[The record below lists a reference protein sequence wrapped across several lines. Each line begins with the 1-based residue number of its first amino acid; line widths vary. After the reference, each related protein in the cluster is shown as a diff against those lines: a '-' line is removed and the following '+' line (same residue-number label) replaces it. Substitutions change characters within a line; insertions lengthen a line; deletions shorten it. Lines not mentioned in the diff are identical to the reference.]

1 MKLTEHFTFNE
12 LTHTSHSDLLEAN
25 RESAKGF
32 MKQLK
37 YTAGTLEEI
46 RVILGV
52 PLKVTSGFRNS
63 ALNKAVGGSPTSGH
77 AKGLCADIVP
87 VGMDVFEAF
96 ECIKINK
103 PLCPSLK
110 KCIFEKVGGSVWLHI
125 EAKTEATQPQQFFIT
140 TNGKTYNEVKV

>member
-1 MKLTEHFTFNE
+1 MTKHFSFSE
-12 LTHTSHSDLLEAN
+12 LTNTSHTDLLEAN
-25 RESAKGF
+25 RESAKGY

-37 YTAGTLEEI
+37 YIAGTLEEL
-46 RVILGV
+46 RAVLGV

-63 ALNKAVGGSPTSGH
+63 ALNKRVGGSPTSGH
-77 AKGLCADIVP
+77 TKGLCADIVP

-125 EAKTEATQPQQFFIT
+125 EAKTEASQAQQFFVT
-140 TNGKTYNEVKV
+140 TNGKTYTEVKV